1 MDYESKILFNRLIE
15 AVDSPDWWIIALTII
30 NTIAVIGIAGVQIW
44 MQWQQTKMQE
54 HKMYKDLYS
63 LLNSIHNIG
72 DSTIHNIAL
81 VLKNYCYNIDKEF
94 CIKYL
99 EKRKQEI
106 DELSLK
112 LSEHKIDLELK
123 TNIRNI
129 EYINYESFLWAASYL
144 IDDFVFL
151 MKDNGIQS
159 YDIDEKQTFSENDLI
174 DSILSSI
181 ENSKRADYKKKFV
194 YYVNLKGRI
203 AKYNILSSLKEH
215 CIL

>member
-123 TNIRNI
+123 ANIRDI
-129 EYINYESFLWAASYL
+129 EYINYESFLCAASYL

-151 MKDNGIQS
+151 MKDNEIQS
-159 YDIDEKQTFSENDLI
+159 FYIDNNQRYNEKELI
-174 DSILSSI
+174 DIILANI
-181 ENSKRADYKKKFV
+181 ENTKRADLKRKFDF
-194 YYVNLKGRI
+194 YMNLKGRI
-203 AKYNILSSLKEH
+203 AGYNLLASLKKH

>member
-1 MDYESKILFNRLIE
+1 MDYESKILINRLIE
-15 AVDSPDWWIIALTII
+15 AVDSPDGWTIALTII
-30 NTIAVIGIAGVQIW
+30 NTIAVIVIAIMQIRI
-44 MQWQQTKMQE
+44 QWQQTKMQE
-54 HKMYKDLYS
+54 HDMYKDLYS
-63 LLNSIHNIG
+63 LLSSIHGIG
-72 DSTIHNIAL
+72 NSTIHNIAI
-81 VLKNYCYNIDKEF
+81 VLKKYCCNIDKEF

-123 TNIRNI
+123 ANIRNI

-151 MKDNGIQS
+151 MKDNKLQNF
-159 YDIDEKQTFSENDLI
+159 YIDNNQRYNEKELI
-174 DSILSSI
+174 DIILANI
-181 ENSKRADYKKKFV
+181 EKTKRADFKKKFDF
-194 YYVNLKGRI
+194 YMDLKGRI
-203 AKYNILSSLKEH
+203 AGYKLLASLKKH

>member
-1 MDYESKILFNRLIE
+1 MDYESKILINKLIE
-15 AVDSPDWWIIALTII
+15 AIESPDGWTIALTII
-30 NTIAVIGIAGVQIW
+30 NTIAVIVIAIMQIRI
-44 MQWQQTKMQE
+44 QWQQTKMQE
-54 HKMYKDLYS
+54 HDMYKDLYS
-63 LLNSIHNIG
+63 LLSSIHGIG
-72 DSTIHNIAL
+72 NSTIHNIAI
-81 VLKNYCYNIDKEF
+81 VLKEYCCNIDKEF

-151 MKDNGIQS
+151 MKDNEIQS
-159 YDIDEKQTFSENDLI
+159 FYIDNNQRYNEKELI
-174 DSILSSI
+174 DIILANI
-181 ENSKRADYKKKFV
+181 ENTKRADLKRKFDF
-194 YYVNLKGRI
+194 YMNLKGRI
-203 AKYNILSSLKEH
+203 AGYNLLASLKKH